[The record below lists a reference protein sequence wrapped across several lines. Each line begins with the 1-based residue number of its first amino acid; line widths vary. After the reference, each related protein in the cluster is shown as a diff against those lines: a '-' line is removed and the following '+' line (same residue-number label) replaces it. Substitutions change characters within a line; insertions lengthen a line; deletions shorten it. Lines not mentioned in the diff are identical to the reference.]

1 MKHIVTVEELAIDE
15 EYQEIYDDVL
25 DMAKRFGDVIKIVIP
40 RPHEIFDLEQVRTR
54 VKGLGYI
61 FIEYKTVEQAIFARK
76 QFVQKQF
83 SGRSVACSFFNE

>member
-1 MKHIVTVEELAIDE
+1 L
-15 EYQEIYDDVL
+15 DDVT
-25 DMAKRFGDVIKIVIP
+25 DMAKRYGDVVRVIIP
-40 RPHEIFDLEQVRTR
+40 RPHEVINLEEVQKR

-83 SGRSVACSFFNE
+83 SGRSVACGFFD